1 MSRFLFLVGLI
12 TTGLALA
19 ATSAAQEVP
28 QADLAIVSN
37 TASVKR
43 AKVGNE
49 VTFTIIATNHG
60 PDAAELDVTWSSE
73 QMQLV
78 SETCAR
84 GISADTPACEYGF
97 VKPGHS
103 RTTTVVAGVI
113 STGGTHAV
121 GRACVVE
128 QAGLINDSDSGNN
141 CAAARLKVVGRR

>member
-1 MSRFLFLVGLI
+1 MARFLFVVGLI

-19 ATSAAQEVP
+19 GTSAAQEVP
-28 QADLAIVSN
+28 NADLAVVSN

-49 VTFTIIATNHG
+49 VTFTIVATNHG

-78 SETCAR
+78 SETCDR
-84 GISADTPACEYGF
+84 GISADTPTCEYGF

-103 RTTTVVAGVI
+103 RWTTVAGSSAPATRTPLVRRV
-113 STGGTHAV
+113 SSS
-121 GRACVVE
+121 RR
-128 QAGLINDSDSGNN
+128 GLLTIPTPGIT
-141 CAAARLKVVGRR
+141 ARPRD